1 MESSD
6 RHSSIPTP
14 QPAESIMTV
23 KIDKKIIKYAVV
35 TEDIS
40 PVVAPSS
47 VAATPIHHLGEPLSR
62 PDKLVGNTYKIKTPV
77 TDHALYITINDVVMN
92 EGTPQEHRRPFEI
105 FINSKNMEH
114 FQWIVAL
121 TRVMSAV
128 FRKGGDITFLV
139 EELHSVFDPKGG
151 YFKKGGK
158 YIPSLVADIGE
169 VLKQHLTEI
178 GMLAPSDT
186 DPRQQAFLK
195 AKRQEFEAHHS
206 PTAVSSSSPS
216 GFPEGATLC
225 AKCSTQA
232 VVKLDGCLTCLNCG
246 ESKCQ

>member
-1 MESSD
+1 
-6 RHSSIPTP
+6 
-14 QPAESIMTV
+14 MTV
-23 KIDKKIIKYAVV
+23 KIDKKIVKYAVV
-35 TEDIS
+35 TDDT
-40 PVVAPSS
+40 PVDTPATPAPS
-47 VAATPIHHLGEPLSR
+47 PIHQLGEPLSR
-62 PDKLVGNTYKIKTPV
+62 PDKLVGNTYKIKPPV

-151 YFKKGGK
+151 YFKRGGK

-169 VLKQHLTEI
+169 VLKTHLTEI
-178 GMLAPSDT
+178 GMLSSPEA
-186 DPRQQAFLK
+186 DPHQQSFLK
-195 AKRQEFEAHHS
+195 AKREEFEAQHT
-206 PTAVSSSSPS
+206 PAEPS
-216 GFPEGATLC
+216 GFPNGATLC

-246 ESKCQ
+246 DSKCQ